1 MHELDVR
8 YWMNP
13 NQVYQS
19 GLKNSKV
26 NLADAKAICL
36 MECPNPAV
44 DGLNFICD
52 YPEGDIRLSVDD
64 WINRDY
70 DYFEF
75 LTPDMRNSSL
85 QLQGPCYPV
94 IFPTV
99 NGNIYSAAILCCLLN
114 IRTNQCS
121 LAYHSINSY
130 FERISNSNSS
140 YPPVYWSCQFIAR
153 ASNVSLKHWQQMGG
167 VSIDENILIDK
178 TVHKAIDSRSAVL
191 KVCRLPGIILLV
203 P

>member
-1 MHELDVR
+1 
-8 YWMNP
+8 
-13 NQVYQS
+13 
-19 GLKNSKV
+19 
-26 NLADAKAICL
+26 

-99 NGNIYSAAILCCLLN
+99 NGNIYSAVILCCLLN

-121 LAYHSINSY
+121 LAYHSINSN
-130 FERISNSNSS
+130 FEIISHSNSS
-140 YPPVYWSCQFIAR
+140 YPSVYWSCQFIAR

>member
-1 MHELDVR
+1 
-8 YWMNP
+8 MNP

-26 NLADAKAICL
+26 NLADAKAVCL

-52 YPEGDIRLSVDD
+52 YPEGDIHLSVDD

-75 LTPDMRNSSL
+75 LAPDMRNSSL

-99 NGNIYSAAILCCLLN
+99 NGN
-114 IRTNQCS
+114 
-121 LAYHSINSY
+121 
-130 FERISNSNSS
+130 NSS
-140 YPPVYWSCQFIAR
+140 CSH
-153 ASNVSLKHWQQMGG
+153 SLP
-167 VSIDENILIDK
+167 SF
-178 TVHKAIDSRSAVL
+178 
-191 KVCRLPGIILLV
+191 
-203 P
+203 

>member
-1 MHELDVR
+1 MHLLSVEQEKDDLFCFKSRRLTYELDYKGNICGDKHGDPNLRELDVR

-26 NLADAKAICL
+26 NLADAKAVCL

-52 YPEGDIRLSVDD
+52 YPEGDIHLSVDD

-75 LTPDMRNSSL
+75 LAPDMRNSSL

-99 NGNIYSAAILCCLLN
+99 NGN
-114 IRTNQCS
+114 
-121 LAYHSINSY
+121 
-130 FERISNSNSS
+130 NSS
-140 YPPVYWSCQFIAR
+140 CSH
-153 ASNVSLKHWQQMGG
+153 SLP
-167 VSIDENILIDK
+167 SF
-178 TVHKAIDSRSAVL
+178 
-191 KVCRLPGIILLV
+191 
-203 P
+203 